1 MAQDNWYEM
10 FSICSKVYNRYG
22 HLMISNKAIMQN
34 GLKVGEWIETQR
46 KNVSSLSSFQIA
58 DLISIG
64 MVWSLSVDTN
74 KDEIYRIGD
83 FHREFQKYKEE
94 LLKYSV
100 INNSSFRVVTKT
112 LKLDE
117 KSVAKDGFNLF
128 NWVKNFDRLR
138 ALNDDRYMTVA
149 EVKWLK
155 EAGYDWKNAFSDK
168 HEEQLHKE
176 VSLGLINKILN
187 EEESNRKRVKIKVK
201 EDCINSLLPSQKIE
215 KYIIDILLETDKL
228 ASDSLDCSKESLDEF
243 KLHVQELLNEWKSIV
258 KSCEEDKDNSNNS
271 NIAELDSDTYNS
283 ISELNTKLKL
293 ITVSSDIFNKH
304 CRDLCDLVDTK
315 AKTLSIDRNT
325 VKLTHTDF
333 KEILKSTTV
342 YCWLVRKYKI
352 KEQLTDQ
359 EKYNLSLAYPLWLE
373 TFRTNNKTEKSN
385 KEYTE
390 TDKVSSKVNDSHSNA
405 ANEVN
410 MKKGEQ
416 NIDELVDSYL
426 ALAIP
431 YKNTNGYVDNSNKS
445 NDDMY
450 ELAYK
455 LMQINYSEFND
466 KQKEEL
472 SSLGFIWLNEGE
484 DKTNIQFIRT
494 IDNLVRYIV
503 SYKRT
508 SITSIDNRNVPG
520 IYSTYVRVKSK
531 QKENRPII
539 SRAIKIIEDNL
550 KENRNH

>member
-64 MVWSLSVDTN
+64 MVWSLRLDTD

-100 INNSSFRVVTKT
+100 INNSSFRTVTKT

-128 NWVKNFDRLR
+128 SWAENFDRLR

-155 EAGYDWKNAFSDK
+155 EVGYDWKNDFSDK

-176 VSLGLINKILN
+176 VSLGLINRILI
-187 EEESNRKRVKIKVK
+187 EEESNRKKVKIKAK
-201 EDCINSLLPSQKIE
+201 EEYVTSLLPSQKIE
-215 KYIIDILLETDKL
+215 KYIIDVLLETDKL
-228 ASDSLDCSKESLDEF
+228 ASNSSNCSKESLDKF
-243 KLHVQELLNEWKSIV
+243 KLHTQELLNEWKSIV
-258 KSCEEDKDNSNNS
+258 KACEKDGDNSNNS
-271 NIAELDSDTYNS
+271 AMTELSSNIGSS
-283 ISELNTKLKL
+283 SELNTKLKL
-293 ITVSSDIFNKH
+293 IPVSSNSFNKH
-304 CRDLCDLVDTK
+304 CRDLCDLVDIK
-315 AKTLSIDRNT
+315 AKTLDVDRNT
-325 VKLTHTDF
+325 VKLTYTDF
-333 KEILKSTTV
+333 KEVLKTTTV
-342 YCWLVRKYKI
+342 YCWLVRQYKI

-373 TFRTNNKTEKSN
+373 TLRTNNRKEKSN
-385 KEYTE
+385 KQCTE
-390 TDKVSSKVNDSHSNA
+390 NDKISSKVKDSHSNTDD
-405 ANEVN
+405 EVN
-410 MKKGEQ
+410 MEKGEQ

-445 NDDMY
+445 NGDMY
-450 ELAYK
+450 GLASK

-466 KQKEEL
+466 KQTDEL

-494 IDNLVRYIV
+494 IDNLVKYIV
-503 SYKRT
+503 LSKRT
-508 SITSIDNRNVPG
+508 SITSIDNKNVPG
-520 IYSTYVRVKSK
+520 IYSTYVRIKSK

-539 SRAIKIIEDNL
+539 NRAIRIIEDNL